1 MIDYLL
7 SMGVLVA
14 LSIDFSSLPLGVPLA
29 FRVMINYL
37 LSMGFPVALNIDVCR
52 VKKYRK
58 RPERDA
64 LRMKMRRPG
73 DGGTAG
79 GTAGASPAGAA
90 RHLQARALAPP
101 PHLLFLP
108 NSFSSSR
115 RLVLPTLPPPLT
127 PPTGPSEPPSVR
139 VAPSDT
145 GPCRV
150 PEVGRG
156 ASAQVFRVGASLFR
170 GCFGRTRSPP
180 GGGGGGPAGGAGGS
194 GAANAESRCPKAP

>member
-1 MIDYLL
+1 M
-7 SMGVLVA
+7 A

-79 GTAGASPAGAA
+79 ASPAGAA
-90 RHLQARALAPP
+90 RHLQARALATHIYAARFEIFP
-101 PHLLFLP
+101 PHLHHKISRLE
-108 NSFSSSR
+108 NKFSGFTGFN
-115 RLVLPTLPPPLT
+115 LV
-127 PPTGPSEPPSVR
+127 
-139 VAPSDT
+139 
-145 GPCRV
+145 
-150 PEVGRG
+150 
-156 ASAQVFRVGASLFR
+156 
-170 GCFGRTRSPP
+170 
-180 GGGGGGPAGGAGGS
+180 
-194 GAANAESRCPKAP
+194 